1 MIPAVLMFLVGIY
14 SLYDSRKALKA
25 NIPLYLCSFGS
36 MIWTVGM
43 WLCYMQFS
51 PWLSKLG
58 LFVAEGV
65 TSAALPIITSAMY
78 QKSDASKLGKYGLI
92 IQIILYLF
100 FMIFHGLGYYV
111 NVEIIHGAL
120 VMSSGDSPIYYAY
133 ILFNVLSPLLCIAI
147 LLEIA
152 IKMRFKREW
161 YFSLAL
167 IPLFVFGDYLLYIRF
182 FVPDSRLFG
191 CFVQTAIVVVLF
203 FFTKQYNIRL
213 IADTKAAE
221 IVFATVRTPFLFASF
236 QGNIFYANTGAL
248 GFFGLSLKEIRGK
261 TLGDL
266 FQFEGIAPGGF
277 IRHRASA
284 PVQDTYRTIAR
295 NNQALCHLTVMYQY
309 DNFDEL
315 LCAVIEVSDV
325 TEREQLISQ
334 LERERQNAEAAAL
347 AKSNFLANTS
357 HEIRTPMN
365 AILGMA
371 ELILR
376 KDIAADVYEHALSI
390 KQAGSNLLAI
400 INDIL
405 DFSKIESGKL
415 ELVPS
420 EYLFASEINDV
431 ISIIRMR
438 IAEKPIIFIANID
451 SRLPNTMIGDKVRV
465 RQVLLNILS
474 NAAKYTKE
482 GYILFTIAATEVSPQ
497 GDIMLTF
504 KVSDTGIGIKP
515 DDTEKLFGEFVQFDT
530 HKNEG
535 IEGTGLGLAISRNL
549 CRLMGGDIAVES
561 RYGEGST
568 FTVTI
573 PQQVKN
579 RAPIAQV
586 EDPQTKKVLLYE
598 TRKGYAESLLYS
610 LENLGVPVTLT
621 TETSAFY
628 QELRG
633 GAYSFAF
640 CPAARAE
647 KTIALIKDQE
657 LPTLPVLLVDAGE
670 IASFQNIPII
680 TMPAYTV
687 PIANILNDVIT
698 VDCREKVTVRFTAP
712 TAKLLIVDDIVTNL
726 QVAQGLL
733 ALYQTEI
740 HTCTSGK
747 EAIALVRERPY
758 DVVFMDHMMPEMDG
772 IETTAAIRGLDVD
785 YARDMPI
792 IALTANAISGM
803 KEMFLAKGFND
814 YLAKPIEIS
823 KLDDIMEK
831 WIPLDKRIK
840 MRHDMK
846 RDAHIRGPGLV
857 IEGIDVRQGIT
868 MTGGTESGYR
878 GVLSTYCR
886 DAEDRLKTL
895 DHFSVDERSN
905 LAGFTTQVHALK
917 SASASIGAAAL
928 SEEARLLEMAGKNGD
943 MTFIRERTGD
953 FCRHLEALVQQIRV
967 ALGGTTVPEDPGA
980 AVGTAQRELFLQL
993 QDALAGENIEDIDRL
1008 INTLEE
1014 GKLPLNLPEREALDQ
1029 ISQQVLMAEFKEAIE
1044 TIKTLLNEEGV

>member
-1 MIPAVLMFLVGIY
+1 
-14 SLYDSRKALKA
+14 
-25 NIPLYLCSFGS
+25 
-36 MIWTVGM
+36 
-43 WLCYMQFS
+43 
-51 PWLSKLG
+51 
-58 LFVAEGV
+58 
-65 TSAALPIITSAMY
+65 
-78 QKSDASKLGKYGLI
+78 
-92 IQIILYLF
+92 
-100 FMIFHGLGYYV
+100 
-111 NVEIIHGAL
+111 
-120 VMSSGDSPIYYAY
+120 
-133 ILFNVLSPLLCIAI
+133 
-147 LLEIA
+147 
-152 IKMRFKREW
+152 
-161 YFSLAL
+161 
-167 IPLFVFGDYLLYIRF
+167 
-182 FVPDSRLFG
+182 
-191 CFVQTAIVVVLF
+191 
-203 FFTKQYNIRL
+203 
-213 IADTKAAE
+213 
-221 IVFATVRTPFLFASF
+221 
-236 QGNIFYANTGAL
+236 
-248 GFFGLSLKEIRGK
+248 
-261 TLGDL
+261 
-266 FQFEGIAPGGF
+266 
-277 IRHRASA
+277 
-284 PVQDTYRTIAR
+284 
-295 NNQALCHLTVMYQY
+295 
-309 DNFDEL
+309 
-315 LCAVIEVSDV
+315 
-325 TEREQLISQ
+325 
-334 LERERQNAEAAAL
+334 
-347 AKSNFLANTS
+347 
-357 HEIRTPMN
+357 MN

-376 KDIAADVYEHALSI
+376 KDIAPDVYEHALSI

-482 GYILFTIAATEVSPQ
+482 GYILFTITETAVSPQ
-497 GDIMLTF
+497 GDDHIMLTC

-515 DDTEKLFGEFVQFDT
+515 DDMEKLFGEFVQFDT

-579 RAPIAQV
+579 RVPIAQV
-586 EDPQTKKVLLYE
+586 ENPQTKKVLLYE
-598 TRKGYAESLLYS
+598 TRKGYAESLIYS

-621 TETSAFY
+621 TETDVFY

-633 GAYSFAF
+633 SAYSFAF
-640 CPAARAE
+640 CPTVLAE
-647 KTIALIKDQE
+647 KTIALIKDRE
-657 LPTLPVLLVDAGE
+657 LPTLPVLLVNASE

-740 HTCTSGK
+740 RTCTSGK
-747 EAIALVRERPY
+747 EAIDLIRERPY
-758 DVVFMDHMMPEMDG
+758 DMVFMDHMMPEMDG
-772 IETTAAIRGLDVD
+772 IETTAAIRELDVD
-785 YARDMPI
+785 YAQDIPI

-814 YLAKPIEIS
+814 YIAKPIEIS

-846 RDAHIRGPGLV
+846 RDTHIGSPGLV

-895 DHFSVDERSN
+895 DRFSADELSN
-905 LAGFTTQVHALK
+905 LASFTTQVHALK

-953 FCRHLEALVQQIRV
+953 FCRYLEALVQQIRI
-967 ALGGTTVPEDPGA
+967 ALGGTLPTVSEGPGA

-993 QDALAGENIEDIDRL
+993 QDALEGENIEDIDQL

-1014 GKLPLNLPEREALDQ
+1014 GKLLLNLPVREALDR
-1029 ISQQVLMAEFKEAIE
+1029 ISHQVLMAEFKEAIE
-1044 TIKTLLNEEGV
+1044 TIKTLLNAEGV